1 MNEFIPDILLIAYNA
16 GKAILDIYNK
26 DFDISY
32 KDDLSPLTIA
42 DKQSNKIIEIGLS
55 SPNLGL
61 FPILSEEGRAI
72 TYDERK
78 GWGIFWLI
86 DPLDGTKEFIKRN
99 GEFTVNIALIQKN
112 KPILG
117 VVYIPAKDMLY
128 FAADG
133 LGAFK
138 LKDSKVIEDAFS
150 NGVWEDGE
158 LLRTVIN
165 SSTKLLVNKTTN
177 EPAECIKIVG
187 SSSHA
192 TKEQEEFLENIKK
205 KFTKVEFKS
214 AGSSLKFCFVAE
226 GLADIYPR
234 FGPTMEWDTAA
245 GQIIV
250 EQAGGMVLDM
260 GTKEPLKYNKENL
273 LNPFFFA
280 LNREDLLTSV

>member
-16 GKAILDIYNK
+16 GKAILDVYNK
-26 DFDISY
+26 DFDITY

-42 DKQSNKIIEIGLS
+42 DKQSNKIIEMGLYS
-55 SPNLGL
+55 QHLGRL
-61 FPILSEEGRAI
+61 PILSEEGRAI

-78 GWGIFWLI
+78 GWEIFWLI

-117 VVYIPAKDMLY
+117 VVYIPAKDVSY

-133 LGAFK
+133 LGAYK
-138 LKDSKVIEDAFS
+138 LEDSEIIEDAFS
-150 NGVWEDGE
+150 KGTWEDGE

-280 LNREDLLTSV
+280 LNREDLLTSI

>member
-16 GKAILDIYNK
+16 GKAILDVYNK
-26 DFDISY
+26 DFDITY

-42 DKQSNKIIEIGLS
+42 DKQSNKIIEMGLS
-55 SPNLGL
+55 SQHLGRL
-61 FPILSEEGRAI
+61 PILSEEGRAI
-72 TYDERK
+72 IYDERK
-78 GWGIFWLI
+78 GWEIFWLI

-250 EQAGGMVLDM
+250 
-260 GTKEPLKYNKENL
+260 
-273 LNPFFFA
+273 
-280 LNREDLLTSV
+280 

>member
-16 GKAILDIYNK
+16 GKAILDVYNK
-26 DFDISY
+26 DFDITY

-42 DKQSNKIIEIGLS
+42 DKQSNKIIEMGLYS
-55 SPNLGL
+55 QHLGRL
-61 FPILSEEGRAI
+61 PILSEEGRAI

-78 GWGIFWLI
+78 GWEIFWLI

-117 VVYIPAKDMLY
+117 VVYIPAKDVSY

-133 LGAFK
+133 LGAYK
-138 LKDSKVIEDAFS
+138 LEDSEIIEDAFS
-150 NGVWEDGE
+150 KGTWEDGE

-165 SSTKLLVNKTTN
+165 RSTKLLVNKTTN

-192 TKEQEEFLENIKK
+192 TKEQEEFLRNIKK

-260 GTKEPLKYNKENL
+260 GTNEPLKYNKENL

-280 LNREDLLTSV
+280 LNREDLLTSI

>member
-16 GKAILDIYNK
+16 GKAILDVYNK
-26 DFDISY
+26 DFDITY

-42 DKQSNKIIEIGLS
+42 DKQSNKIIEMGLYS
-55 SPNLGL
+55 QHLGRL
-61 FPILSEEGRAI
+61 PILSEEGRAI

-78 GWGIFWLI
+78 GWEIFWLI

-117 VVYIPAKDMLY
+117 VVYIPAKDVSY

-133 LGAFK
+133 LGAYK
-138 LKDSKVIEDAFS
+138 LEDSEIIEDAFS
-150 NGVWEDGE
+150 KGTWEDGE

-165 SSTKLLVNKTTN
+165 RSTKLLVNKTTN

-260 GTKEPLKYNKENL
+260 GTNEPLKYNKENL

>member
-16 GKAILDIYNK
+16 GKAMLDIYNK
-26 DFDISY
+26 EYDITY

-42 DKQSNKIIEIGLS
+42 DKQSNKIIEMGLYS
-55 SPNLGL
+55 QHLGRL
-61 FPILSEEGRAI
+61 PILSEEGRAI

-78 GWGIFWLI
+78 GWEIFWLI

-117 VVYIPAKDMLY
+117 VVYIPAKDVSY

-133 LGAFK
+133 LGAYK
-138 LKDSKVIEDAFS
+138 LEDSEIIEDAFS
-150 NGVWEDGE
+150 KGTWEDGE

-165 SSTKLLVNKTTN
+165 RSTKLLVNKTTN

-260 GTKEPLKYNKENL
+260 GTNEPLKYNKENL

-280 LNREDLLTSV
+280 LNREDLLTSI

>member
-1 MNEFIPDILLIAYNA
+1 MNEFIPDTLLIAYNA

-26 DFDISY
+26 EYDITY

-42 DKQSNKIIEIGLS
+42 DKQSNKIIEMGLS
-55 SPNLGL
+55 SPHLGRL
-61 FPILSEEGRAI
+61 PILSEEGRTV
-72 TYDERK
+72 TYDERR
-78 GWGIFWLI
+78 GWELFWLV

-138 LKDSKVIEDAFS
+138 LKDSKVIEDAFKKET
-150 NGVWEDGE
+150 WEKGE

-177 EPAECIKIVG
+177 EPTECIKIVG

-192 TKEQEEFLENIKK
+192 TKEQEIFLENMKK
-205 KFTKVEFKS
+205 KFAKVEFKS

-226 GLADIYPR
+226 GL
-234 FGPTMEWDTAA
+234 GS
-245 GQIIV
+245 V
-250 EQAGGMVLDM
+250 
-260 GTKEPLKYNKENL
+260 TK
-273 LNPFFFA
+273 
-280 LNREDLLTSV
+280 